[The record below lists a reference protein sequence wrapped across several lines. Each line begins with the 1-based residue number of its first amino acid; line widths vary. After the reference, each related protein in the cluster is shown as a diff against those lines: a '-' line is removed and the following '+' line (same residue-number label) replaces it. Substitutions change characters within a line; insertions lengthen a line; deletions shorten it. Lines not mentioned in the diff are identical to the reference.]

1 MYARLVRYEVGQP
14 ENAEGFI
21 DAIMRRFDGMQHAL
35 PDMLGSFLLTRRDDG
50 EALEITL
57 WETAEAAQAAAATLD
72 AGGVPE
78 TGAREVVVSRRGD
91 TRATADDAS
100 SVELWDVWQGEQK
113 WKADYEETPGH
124 AG

>member
-14 ENAEGFI
+14 ENAESFI
-21 DAIMRRFDGMQHAL
+21 DAVMGRFDAIQHEV
-35 PDMLGSFLLTRRDDG
+35 PDLLGSFLLTRRDDG

-57 WETAEAAQAAAATLD
+57 WETAEAAHAAAGVLD
-72 AGGVPE
+72 AAGVPD
-78 TGAREVVVSRRGD
+78 TGAREVVVARRGD

-124 AG
+124 VG